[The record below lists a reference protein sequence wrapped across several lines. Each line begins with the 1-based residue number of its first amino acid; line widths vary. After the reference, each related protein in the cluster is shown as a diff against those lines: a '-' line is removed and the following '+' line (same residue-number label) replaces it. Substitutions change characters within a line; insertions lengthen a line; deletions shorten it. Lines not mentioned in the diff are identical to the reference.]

1 MIYDRYITT
10 PRTKTL
16 PDGTVVYMSTM
27 PRTLPTNPLT
37 DPQIVARD
45 VVRMDVLAYNMYG
58 SAQEWWRIASA
69 NRKADGSLYF
79 KPGATIIIPSK

>member
-10 PRTKTL
+10 PKTKTL
-16 PDGTVVYMSTM
+16 SDGTVVYMSTI
-27 PRTLPTNPLT
+27 PKTLAVDPLN
-37 DPQIVARD
+37 DPQLVARD
-45 VVRMDVLAYNMYG
+45 VVRMDVLAFNVYG